1 MYDISSYKG
10 QMFLNKLKL
19 SHKLIMGFG
28 IVIAAMVFILV
39 YTFINYRNQT
49 IAVDHNLSSAE
60 IIQEADEIL
69 ISLLNM
75 ETGARGYAISGSD
88 VFLEPFYEGQEEYI
102 EHYNYLVELTK
113 DKEYATKNL
122 EALNEKYQK
131 WLEWEK
137 TKVIGYRQQVNDGTM
152 EMEDLVELINSQV
165 GKNEMDSIRRSVKD
179 LIDGEKS
186 ILESRYETLKRTQ
199 KNTGFVMS
207 FGGFLTALV
216 SIAISI
222 FTALTVS
229 RPVKL
234 LIDATK
240 SIRDQRYKEK
250 LKHVGDKDLNILID
264 SFNEM
269 QEMIK
274 HREEELGIKNE
285 VLKSQMAEVNEAN
298 KLKSQ
303 FLANMS
309 HELRTPLNSI
319 IGFTNRVIKKSGE
332 ALPVTQQE
340 NLVIV
345 REEANHLLELINSL
359 LDYSK
364 IEAGKMEIHP
374 ENFNLLKV
382 VDEVYQMTKPLA
394 ENQKIG
400 YKQLAYTEEEIP
412 IKSDRMKVK
421 QILINLLSNAFKYS
435 ERGTVTFSV
444 GTKDNKYYIRVKD
457 EGVGISKEDILHIF
471 DEFRQVDGT
480 YTRKVGGT
488 GLGLSIT
495 KKFVEMLGGKIRV
508 CSTLGKGSCF
518 TVILPQDIEGDNPFE
533 EETNPNL
540 VSYKKRIVCVDDDQN
555 IQRLYKQYLND
566 YEFDV
571 ISLNG
576 NEDVIEKIVRIQPD
590 AILLDIML
598 PNKDGW
604 EILTELKNNLKT
616 KNIPVI
622 MASVLSEKNLAY
634 RMKADDYLIKP
645 VTQEELLEAIMRTIS
660 KKQGID
666 VLVGDDDE
674 NFLNLIGQFLGE
686 ENIPYRLARDGEAV
700 LTEMQF
706 KKPDILILDIMM
718 PKKDGFTV
726 IEEIRSNPEI
736 KETPIIIV
744 TAKDLTKREK
754 DELHERTSIII
765 QKSAVMMDTVME
777 TLVRRIKERFDNA

>member
-1 MYDISSYKG
+1 
-10 QMFLNKLKL
+10 
-19 SHKLIMGFG
+19 MGFG
-28 IVIAAMVFILV
+28 IVITAMVFILV

-88 VFLEPFYEGQEEYI
+88 DFLEPFYEGQEDYI
-102 EHYNYLVELTK
+102 KHYDYLVELTK

-137 TKVIGYRQQVNDGTM
+137 TKVIGYRQQVNEGTM
-152 EMEDLVELINSQV
+152 EMEDMVEIINSQV
-165 GKNEMDSIRRSVKD
+165 GKNEMDAIRRSVKD

-186 ILESRYETLKRTQ
+186 ILESRYETLKKTQ
-199 KNTGFVMS
+199 KSTGFVMS

-274 HREEELGIKNE
+274 HREEELSIKNE

-394 ENQKIG
+394 ESQKIG

-700 LTEMQF
+700 LAEMQF

>member
-1 MYDISSYKG
+1 MIESYKI
-10 QMFLNKLKL
+10 QMFLNRLKL
-19 SHKLIMGFG
+19 GHKLLMGFG
-28 IVIAAMVFILV
+28 IVIALMVFILV
-39 YTFINYRNQT
+39 YTFVNYNNQT
-49 IAVDHNLSSAE
+49 MAVNDNLSSAE

-75 ETGARGYAISGSD
+75 ETGARGYAISGSE
-88 VFLEPFYEGQEEYI
+88 VFLEPFYEGQNDYI
-102 EHYNYLVELTK
+102 EHYTHLLELTK
-113 DKEYATKNL
+113 DKEYAARNL
-122 EALNEKYQK
+122 ETLNEKYKK
-131 WLEWEK
+131 WLDWEIDQVIDNR
-137 TKVIGYRQQVNDGTM
+137 TKVNEGTLKM
-152 EMEDLVELINSQV
+152 EELAEIINSQV
-165 GKNEMDSIRRSVKD
+165 GKNEMDSIRRVVKS
-179 LIDGEKS
+179 LIDDEKS
-186 ILESRYETLKRTQ
+186 ILEERYEALKLTQ
-199 KNTGFVMS
+199 RKTGFVMT
-207 FGGFLTALV
+207 FGGFITALL
-216 SIAISI
+216 SILISI

-234 LIDATK
+234 LIDATQN
-240 SIRDQRYKEK
+240 IRDQKYINQ

-264 SFNEM
+264 GFNEM

-274 HREEELGIKNE
+274 HREEELNVKNE
-285 VLKSQMAEVNEAN
+285 ALKSQMAEVNEAN

-319 IGFTNRVIKKSGE
+319 IGFTNRVIKKSGDT
-332 ALPVTQQE
+332 LPVTQQE
-340 NLVIV
+340 NLIIV
-345 REEANHLLELINSL
+345 KEEANHLLELINSL

-364 IEAGKMEIHP
+364 IEAGKMEIHA

-382 VDEVYQMTKPLA
+382 VEEVYQMTKPLA
-394 ENQKIG
+394 ESQNIG
-400 YKQLAYTEEEIP
+400 YKQLSYTEEEIP

-444 GTKDNKYYIRVKD
+444 GVKDNKYYIRVKD
-457 EGVGISKEDILHIF
+457 EGVGISKQDIKHIF

-518 TVILPQDIEGDNPFE
+518 TVILPQDIDRKGDMASD

-566 YEFDV
+566 YEFDM
-571 ISLNG
+571 IALNG
-576 NEDVIEKIVRIQPD
+576 SENVMEKVSQIHPD

-604 EILTELKNNLKT
+604 EILSELKNSPET

-645 VTQEELLEAIMRTIS
+645 VTQEELLETIMRTIS
-660 KKQGID
+660 KKHGID

-674 NFLNLIGQFLGE
+674 NFLNLMGQFLEE
-686 ENIPYRLARDGEAV
+686 ENIPYRFARDGEAV
-700 LTEMQF
+700 LAEMQF
-706 KKPDILILDIMM
+706 KKPDILILDLMM

-726 IEEIRSNPEI
+726 IEEIRNKQEI
-736 KETPIIIV
+736 KDTPIIIV
-744 TAKDLTKREK
+744 TAKDLTNREK
-754 DELHERTSIII
+754 EELYERTSIII

-777 TLVRRIKERFDNA
+777 TLVRRIKEKFENA

>member
-1 MYDISSYKG
+1 
-10 QMFLNKLKL
+10 
-19 SHKLIMGFG
+19 MGFG
-28 IVIAAMVFILV
+28 IVILAMVFILV
-39 YTFINYRNQT
+39 YTFINYKNQT
-49 IAVDHNLSSAE
+49 TAVDDNLSSAE

-75 ETGARGYAISGSD
+75 ETGARGYAISGSEA
-88 VFLEPFYEGQEEYI
+88 FLDPFYEGQEDYE
-102 EHYNYLVELTK
+102 EHYGRLVELTK
-113 DKEYATKNL
+113 DKEYAAKNL
-122 EALNEKYQK
+122 EDLNEKYYK
-131 WLEWEK
+131 WLDWET
-137 TKVIGYRQQVNDGTM
+137 TKVIDNRIKVNEGTM
-152 EMEDLVELINSQV
+152 EMEQLVDIINSQV
-165 GKNEMDSIRRSVKD
+165 GKNEMDSIRRLIKD
-179 LIDGEKS
+179 LIDGEKAV
-186 ILESRYETLKRTQ
+186 LESRYETLKLTQ
-199 KNTGFVMS
+199 QKTGFVMS

-216 SIAISI
+216 SILISI

-234 LIDATK
+234 LIDTTK
-240 SIRDQRYKEK
+240 SIRDQKYKEQ

-269 QEMIK
+269 QEVIK

-332 ALPVTQQE
+332 ALPATQQE

-364 IEAGKMEIHP
+364 IEAGKMEIHS

-394 ENQKIG
+394 ESQNIC

-444 GTKDNKYYIRVKD
+444 GVKDNKYYIRVKD
-457 EGVGISKEDILHIF
+457 EGVGIFKEDIKHIF

-518 TVILPQDIEGDNPFE
+518 TVILPQDIDRKGDSTLDE
-533 EETNPNL
+533 ESNPNL

-566 YEFDV
+566 YEFD
-571 ISLNG
+571 IIALNG
-576 NEDVIEKIVRIQPD
+576 NEDVIERICQIHPD

-604 EILTELKNNLKT
+604 EILSELKNNPET
-616 KNIPVI
+616 KSIPVI

-674 NFLNLIGQFLGE
+674 NFLNLIGQFLEE

-700 LTEMQF
+700 LAEMQF

-726 IEEIRSNPEI
+726 IEEIRSNQEI

-744 TAKDLTKREK
+744 TAKDLTNREK

-777 TLVRRIKERFDNA
+777 TLVKRIKERFDNA